1 MGPVLAR
8 YGFTPDKKGS
18 TELRAVI
25 ADLANQSK
33 EIRLMNTEI
42 QKLVISNFPDLRG
55 DKVPLQK
62 SGTPGSTAASTA
74 PPSADE
80 EASTHLGHLCQ
91 SKRAKKT
98 RGGGT

>member
-1 MGPVLAR
+1 MIAREAALHYATAVMRKTLVARISLFKSTALA
-8 YGFTPDKKGS
+8 
-18 TELRAVI
+18 E
-25 ADLANQSK
+25 
-33 EIRLMNTEI
+33 
-42 QKLVISNFPDLRG
+42 
-55 DKVPLQK
+55 VPLQK